1 MARRFSNKL
10 VAKQVTAITK
20 PGKHSDG
27 NGLYLLVKPNG
38 NRSWV
43 LLLIGGGQR
52 REMGLGTPE
61 AVSLAAARKLAAEAK
76 AAFGE
81 GRDPIAE
88 RVEARPKSEGPA
100 AVSLPGP
107 KRGARSQGGVTFC
120 SFADKLIDEI
130 EDGFRNDKHRKQWRA
145 TLKTHAAKLC
155 EMEIAA
161 IVTDDIVATLQ
172 PIWLK
177 VPETARRV
185 RGRIE
190 RVLDAARVAGHRE
203 GENPARWKGHLE
215 LMMPKQRKST
225 GHHAAMPYVQV
236 PDFYSKLKRRPATA
250 ARALEFAILTAA
262 RTGEVIGITWG
273 EVDFES
279 RLWTIPA
286 LRMKAEAEHSVPLT
300 DRAMALLN
308 ALKPKSLEPHRLVFP
323 AQRGGK
329 LSNMAMSML
338 LRRMGIEGVTVH
350 GFRSSFRDWAGEETN
365 FERETVEMALAH
377 TIGNKAERAYRRGRA
392 LAKRRAL
399 MAAWEAYCLEGAL
412 RGAAQPAEV
421 EPVAPL

>member
-10 VAKQVTAITK
+10 VAKQVTAIPK

-43 LLLIGGGQR
+43 LLLIGGSQR

-61 AVSLAAARKLAAEAK
+61 AVSLAAARKLAADAK
-76 AAFGE
+76 AAFAE

-88 RVEARPKSEGPA
+88 RVEARPKPEEPV

-107 KRGARSQGGVTFC
+107 KRRARSQGGVTFW

-161 IVTDDIVATLQ
+161 IVTDDVVATLQ

-225 GHHAAMPYVQV
+225 GHHAAIPCDGLYL
-236 PDFYSKLKRRPATA
+236 YLK
-250 ARALEFAILTAA
+250 F
-262 RTGEVIGITWG
+262 
-273 EVDFES
+273 
-279 RLWTIPA
+279 
-286 LRMKAEAEHSVPLT
+286 
-300 DRAMALLN
+300 
-308 ALKPKSLEPHRLVFP
+308 
-323 AQRGGK
+323 
-329 LSNMAMSML
+329 
-338 LRRMGIEGVTVH
+338 
-350 GFRSSFRDWAGEETN
+350 AGEMLIDVMLTS
-365 FERETVEMALAH
+365 F
-377 TIGNKAERAYRRGRA
+377 K
-392 LAKRRAL
+392 
-399 MAAWEAYCLEGAL
+399 
-412 RGAAQPAEV
+412 EV
-421 EPVAPL
+421 